1 MICVF
6 SFQQGIRLSLIQIW
20 QDKENDMVCTLPS
33 TENEHLCTCAG
44 FIRSGK
50 VRGER
55 VFCFGQGK
63 SGNVREAC
71 SGQGQNS
78 VFILRVREI
87 FHFSPSKKYAQHFN
101 N

>member
-20 QDKENDMVCTLPS
+20 QDKENDMVCTRPS

-63 SGNVREAC
+63 SGKVRESQGK
-71 SGQGQNS
+71 SGKFAVVRGKI
-78 VFILRVREI
+78 VFSFCGSGKSR
-87 FHFSPSKKYAQHFN
+87 
-101 N
+101 